1 MTEHLYW
8 IWAIFFIIPLV
19 SIIRRYLRKRNMQN
33 FSKSSEQ
40 YHEMQFKTNSS
51 KIETPRRNLL
61 EPELEHEPEP
71 ELEHEPEPELETKDK
86 QVLGELNLGVKNFE
100 EIQKITGLER
110 DKLVSILK
118 DLEKRRLI
126 KVEEKSGLF
135 GRKVELYLTDKGL
148 KKYYS

>member
-1 MTEHLYW
+1 M
-8 IWAIFFIIPLV
+8 
-19 SIIRRYLRKRNMQN
+19 
-33 FSKSSEQ
+33 
-40 YHEMQFKTNSS
+40 
-51 KIETPRRNLL
+51 
-61 EPELEHEPEP
+61 
-71 ELEHEPEPELETKDK
+71 
-86 QVLGELNLGVKNFE
+86 GELNLGVKNFE